1 MNTLYI
7 GTDISQTSFVG
18 AAWCDGKA
26 QLFGTYAN
34 DDAGFAAFSER
45 VEQVRQTSQATTVH
59 LILEP
64 TGGYELKLALYAYGV
79 GWLVSKPTPRQLRQ
93 WAQGMNFR
101 TKTDQVDAKMLAEYG
116 FRNQP
121 APQALMARAVR
132 ELDYLLRRRQDL
144 EKTLRMERNR
154 LANAQVHPDLPT
166 TVLRNIEQTIGLLET
181 QHQAIEQAIDHL
193 VKGDATLR
201 QQKRDL
207 LSIPGVGPKNVL
219 PLLVLLARFHAL
231 TQGKGTAKQLTAF
244 LGLDV
249 QFGDSGTS
257 VHKRPV
263 ISKQG
268 DRAGRT
274 LLYMGALGG
283 VRGHNVLRIFYQLL
297 LSRGKAKKL
306 ALVACAR
313 KILTWAWAVFGSNT
327 PFDPARFPHLTALPI

>member
-1 MNTLYI
+1 MDTLYI
-7 GTDISQTSFVG
+7 AVDISQASFAG
-18 AAWCDGKA
+18 AAWLAGKA
-26 QLFGTYAN
+26 QTLGTYTN
-34 DDAGFAAFSER
+34 DEAGFAAFAER
-45 VEQVRQTSQATTVH
+45 VEQARQTSQATTVH

-64 TGGYELKLALYAYGV
+64 TGGYELRLALYAYGAS
-79 GWLVSKPTPRQLRQ
+79 WLVSKPNPRQLRQ

-121 APQALMARAVR
+121 APQDLLASSVC

-154 LANAQVHPDLPT
+154 LANAQAHPDMPK
-166 TVLRNIEQTIGLLET
+166 TVLRNLEQTIGLLET
-181 QHQAIEQAIDHL
+181 QHQEIEQAIEAL
-193 VKGDATLR
+193 VKGDASLR

-249 QFGDSGTS
+249 QFADSGTS

-268 DRAGRT
+268 DRTGRT

-283 VRGHNVLRIFYQLL
+283 VRGHNVLRTFYQLL
-297 LSRGKAKKL
+297 VSRGKAKKL

-327 PFDPARFPHLTALPI
+327 PFDSSRFPHLSPLPT

>member
-1 MNTLYI
+1 MNTIYI
-7 GTDISQTSFVG
+7 GADIGQSSFVG
-18 AAWCDGKA
+18 AVWCDGKA
-26 QLFGTYAN
+26 QPLGTYTN
-34 DDAGFAAFSER
+34 DEAGFAAFAER
-45 VEQVRQTSQATTVH
+45 VAQAQQTSQVTTMH

-64 TGGYELKLALYAYGV
+64 TGGYELKLALYAYEM
-79 GWLVSKPTPRQLRQ
+79 GWLVSKPNPRQLRQ

-121 APQALMARAVR
+121 KPQDLMARSLR

-144 EKTLRMERNR
+144 EQTLRMERNR
-154 LANAQVHPDLPT
+154 LGNAQAHPDMPNA
-166 TVLRNIEQTIGLLET
+166 VLRNLEQTIGLLET
-181 QHQAIEQAIDHL
+181 QHQAIEQAIDAL

-249 QFGDSGTS
+249 QFGDSGSS

-268 DRAGRT
+268 DRAGRA

-313 KILTWAWAVFGSNT
+313 KILTWAWAVFGSHA
-327 PFDPARFPHLTALPI
+327 PFDPARFPHLTAFPI

>member
-1 MNTLYI
+1 MATFYI
-7 GTDISQTSFVG
+7 GVDISQASFVG
-18 AAWCDGKA
+18 AVWLTGKA
-26 QLFGTYAN
+26 QVLGQYGN
-34 DDAGFAAFSER
+34 DEAGFVAFAAQLA
-45 VEQVRQTSQATTVH
+45 QVCQPQQAHTPH

-64 TGGYELKLALYAYGV
+64 TGGYELKLALYAYAA
-79 GWLVSKPTPRQLRQ
+79 GWLVTKPNPRQLRQ
-93 WAQGMNFR
+93 WANGMNFR

-121 APQALMARAVR
+121 APQDLMARSVR

-154 LANAQVHPDLPT
+154 LANAQVQPDLPK
-166 TVLRNIEQTIGLLET
+166 TVLRNIEQTIGLLEA
-181 QHQAIEQAIDHL
+181 QHREIEQAIDAL

-201 QQKRDL
+201 QHKRAL
-207 LSIPGVGPKNVL
+207 LSVPGVGPKNVL

-249 QFGDSGTS
+249 RFGDSGTS
-257 VHKRPV
+257 VHHRPT

-268 DRAGRT
+268 DSTGRA

-283 VRGHNVLRIFYQLL
+283 VRGHNVLRSFYQLL

-306 ALVACAR
+306 ALIACAR
-313 KILTWAWAVFGSNT
+313 KILTWAWAVFGANT
-327 PFDPARFPHLTALPI
+327 CFDPARFPHLAAVPT